1 MVLSTYADGPE
12 TDRHRDTS
20 ANRLLPGQTGAQI
33 VTGARRTTARIGDRN
48 TQAVVPAA
56 HIFEPFAELII
67 NLERAAPVA
76 VVGRGSARQS
86 LGRKGEPVV
95 EGGSCDSVPGRR
107 RGSLQMPGLGIP
119 D

>member
-20 ANRLLPGQTGAQI
+20 AHRLLPGPTGAQI
-33 VTGARRTTARIGDRN
+33 VTGARRTTARIGGRN
-48 TQAVVPAA
+48 AQAVVPGA

-76 VVGRGSARQS
+76 VVGSGSGRQI
-86 LGRKGEPVV
+86 LGREGEPVV
-95 EGGSCDSVPGRR
+95 ERGSCDVV
-107 RGSLQMPGLGIP
+107 
-119 D
+119 